1 MFIETYPFLS
11 LIPPLL
17 AIVLAVYTRQ
27 VYLSLF
33 AGIAVGTI
41 ILADGHIL
49 KGLADAIEA
58 CVLVFNDPGNTRII
72 AFSVLVGA
80 LIALLQRSGG
90 IEGFTAFV
98 TEKGII
104 RGKKSVELTAFI
116 IGVVIFIES
125 SITCLVTGTIARPLT
140 DKYRISREKLA
151 YICDSTSAPICS
163 LIPLNAW
170 GAYVIALLAKEGLG
184 NTSALF
190 LSSMFVNFYP
200 LAALILL
207 LLIILFQFDFGPMK
221 KAEQRAR
228 LTGKVLREG
237 AKPAIAEEVTNI
249 TPKPDT
255 PARAFN
261 LLLPIGVMIIM
272 IFLSLYVTGKGNLMN
287 GSGSTSVLWA
297 VCAAIFI
304 AAVLYKSQN
313 LMNLDEIMELFFK
326 GAGGLVGLGVLMI
339 MAFAIGAIC
348 RGLKTG
354 LYVAQVTEGLL
365 RPQLLPALI
374 FIITSFIAFSTGT
387 SFGTWGI
394 MFPIAIPM
402 AVAMGLSFPPVIG
415 ALLSGGVFGD
425 HCSPI
430 SDTTIISSMAS
441 ASDHI
446 DHVRT
451 QLPYALLAGAVSTVL
466 FLIVGLVM
474 Y

>member
-1 MFIETYPFLS
+1 LIESYPFLS

-17 AIVLAVYTRQ
+17 AIILAVYTRQ

-49 KGLADAIEA
+49 KGIADAIEA
-58 CVLVFNDPGNTRII
+58 CALVFNDPGNTRII

-90 IEGFTAFV
+90 IEGFTNFV
-98 TEKGII
+98 IEKGII
-104 RGKKSVELTAFI
+104 RGKRSVELTAFI

-170 GAYVIALLAKEGLG
+170 GAYVIALLMKEGLD
-184 NTSALF
+184 NTIALF
-190 LSSMFVNFYP
+190 VSSICLNFYA

-207 LLIILFQFDFGPMK
+207 LLIILFQSDFGPMR

-228 LTGKVLREG
+228 LTGQVLREG

-249 TPKPDT
+249 TPKSDT
-255 PARAFN
+255 PARAIN
-261 LLLPIGVMIIM
+261 MLLPVGVMIIM

-297 VCAAIFI
+297 VCATIFI
-304 AAVLYKSQN
+304 AAVMYKSQN

-326 GAGGLVGLGVLMI
+326 GAGGLIGLGVLMM

-348 RGLKTG
+348 RELHTG
-354 LYVAQVTEGLL
+354 QYIAQVTEGLL
-365 RPQLLPALI
+365 QPQLLPALI
-374 FIITSFIAFSTGT
+374 FIITGFIAFSTGT

-402 AVAMGLSFPPVIG
+402 AAAMGLSLPPVIG

-451 QLPYALLAGAVSTVL
+451 QLPYALLAGAVSTIL
-466 FLIVGLVM
+466 FLIVGFVM

>member
-1 MFIETYPFLS
+1 MIESYPFLS

-17 AIVLAVYTRQ
+17 AIILAVYTRQ

-49 KGLADAIEA
+49 KGIADAIEA
-58 CVLVFNDPGNTRII
+58 CALVFNDPGNTRII

-90 IEGFTAFV
+90 IEGFTALV

-104 RGKKSVELTAFI
+104 RGKRSVELTAFI

-170 GAYVIALLAKEGLG
+170 GAYVIALLMKEGLD
-184 NTSALF
+184 NTIALF
-190 LSSMFVNFYP
+190 VSSICLNFYA

-207 LLIILFQFDFGPMK
+207 LLIILFQSDFGPMR

-228 LTGKVLREG
+228 LTGQVLREG

-249 TPKPDT
+249 TPKSDT
-255 PARAFN
+255 PARAIN
-261 LLLPIGVMIIM
+261 MLLPVGVMIIM

-297 VCAAIFI
+297 VCATIFI
-304 AAVLYKSQN
+304 AAVMYKSQN

-326 GAGGLVGLGVLMI
+326 GAGGLIGLGVLMM

-348 RGLKTG
+348 RELHTG
-354 LYVAQVTEGLL
+354 QYIAQVTEGLL
-365 RPQLLPALI
+365 QPQLLPALI
-374 FIITSFIAFSTGT
+374 FIITGFIAFSTGT

-402 AVAMGLSFPPVIG
+402 AAAMGLSLPPVIG

-466 FLIVGLVM
+466 FLVTGLVM

>member
-1 MFIETYPFLS
+1 LIESYPWLS
-11 LIPPLL
+11 VIPPLL
-17 AIVLAVYTRQ
+17 AIILAIYTRH

-33 AGIAVGTI
+33 GGIAVGTTV
-41 ILADGHIL
+41 LAGGDPL
-49 KGLADAIEA
+49 KGIADALEA
-58 CVLVFNDPGNTRII
+58 CVLVFKDPGNTRVI
-72 AFSVLVGA
+72 AFSVLVGS

-90 IEGFTAFV
+90 IEGFTTLV

-104 RGKKSVELTAFI
+104 RGKRSVELTAFI

-125 SITCLVTGTIARPLT
+125 SITCLVSGTIARPLT

-151 YICDSTSAPICS
+151 YICDSTSAPICA

-170 GAYVIALLAKEGLG
+170 GAYVITLLAKEGLS
-184 NTSALF
+184 NTTSLF
-190 LSSMFVNFYP
+190 LSSIFLNFY
-200 LAALILL
+200 ALTALMLL
-207 LLIILFQFDFGPMK
+207 LLVILLQFDFGPMR
-221 KAEQRAR
+221 KAEHRAQ

-237 AKPAIAEEVTNI
+237 AQPAIAEEITHI
-249 TPKPDT
+249 TPKSGTLP
-255 PARAFN
+255 RAVN
-261 LLLPIGVMIIM
+261 MLLPIGIMIIM
-272 IFLSLYVTGKGNLMN
+272 IFAGLYITGNGNLIN

-297 VCAAIFI
+297 VCAAIFS

-313 LMNLDEIMELFFK
+313 LMNVDEIVALFLK
-326 GAGGLVGLGVLMI
+326 GAGGLMGLGVLMM

-348 RGLKTG
+348 RELQTG
-354 LYVAQVTEGLL
+354 VYVAEVTKGLL
-365 RPQLLPALI
+365 RPQVLPAVI
-374 FIITSFIAFSTGT
+374 FIITGFIAFSTGT

-394 MFPIAIPM
+394 MFPIAIPI
-402 AVAMGLSFPPVIG
+402 ASAMGVYLPPVIG

-451 QLPYALLAGAVSTVL
+451 QLPYALLAGTVSIVL
-466 FLIVGLVM
+466 FLIIGLVI

>member
-1 MFIETYPFLS
+1 LIESYPWLS
-11 LIPPLL
+11 VIPPLL
-17 AIVLAVYTRQ
+17 AIILAIRTRHVYPSLFVGIAIGTTVLA
-27 VYLSLF
+27 
-33 AGIAVGTI
+33 G
-41 ILADGHIL
+41 GHPL
-49 KGLADAIEA
+49 KGIADAIEA
-58 CVLVFNDPGNTRII
+58 CVLVFKDPGNTRVI
-72 AFSVLVGA
+72 AFSVLVGS

-90 IEGFTAFV
+90 IEGFTTLV

-104 RGKKSVELTAFI
+104 RGKRSVELTAFI

-125 SITCLVTGTIARPLT
+125 SITCLVSGTIARPLT

-151 YICDSTSAPICS
+151 YICDSTSAPICA

-170 GAYVIALLAKEGLG
+170 GAYVINLLTKEGLS
-184 NTSALF
+184 NTTGLF
-190 LSSMFVNFYP
+190 LSSIFLNFY
-200 LAALILL
+200 ALTALMLL
-207 LLIILFQFDFGPMK
+207 FLVIVLQFDFGSMR
-221 KAEQRAR
+221 KAEHRAR

-237 AKPAIAEEVTNI
+237 AQPAIAEEITHI
-249 TPKPDT
+249 TPKSGT
-255 PARAFN
+255 PPRAFN
-261 LLLPIGVMIIM
+261 MLVPIGVMIII
-272 IFLSLYVTGKGNLMN
+272 IFAGLYITGNGNLTS

-297 VCAAIFI
+297 VCAAIFS

-313 LMNLDEIMELFFK
+313 LMSLDEIVALFLK
-326 GAGGLVGLGVLMI
+326 GAGGLIGLGVLMM

-348 RGLKTG
+348 RELQTG
-354 LYVAQVTEGLL
+354 VYVAEVTKGLL
-365 RPQLLPALI
+365 RPHVFPAVI

-394 MFPIAIPM
+394 MFPIAIPI
-402 AVAMGLSFPPVIG
+402 ASAMGVYLPPIIG

-430 SDTTIISSMAS
+430 SDTTIVSSMAS

-451 QLPYALLAGAVSTVL
+451 QLPYALLAGTVSIVL
-466 FLIVGLVM
+466 FLIIGLVI